1 MLEQTGNLMPDHD
14 FGPTRLVR
22 AVALSTPDRD
32 VYLKLETELPTGSF
46 KVRGAVH
53 SLSVN
58 VAKGGIRAV
67 VAASTGNHGA
77 AVAYAGGLLDVPAII
92 FLPTHP
98 NPVKAARIRE
108 LGARLIETGTDLTDA
123 IDAAR
128 EHASQNDAFFLHDAE
143 DPDIPAGTATIG
155 REVVSQLPSVEAIY
169 VPMGDT
175 ALIRGVASAA
185 KQLRPSIRIIGV
197 VAEQAPAYYL
207 SWKSGT
213 TIETGAANTIAD
225 AVRRP
230 LAPNVAAIRELVDEV
245 EAVSEQEMLAAIAR
259 LHAEE
264 GVTAEPAAAAAT
276 AAWLKR
282 RDPYRTSVVLV
293 TGLNIAPEVM
303 ETVQKLEVGRL
314 TTDDGRLT
322 TDD

>member
-1 MLEQTGNLMPDHD
+1 MLEQTARLMPDRH

-22 AVALSTPDRD
+22 AAVLSTPDRD
-32 VYLKLETELPTGSF
+32 VYLKLESELPTGSF

-58 VAKGGIRAV
+58 LAKGGIRAV

-77 AVAYAGGLLDVPAII
+77 AVAYAGRLLDVPAII
-92 FLPTHP
+92 FVPVNP
-98 NPVKAARIRE
+98 NPVKAARIRD
-108 LGARLIETGTDLTDA
+108 LGATLVETGADLNAA

-128 EHASQNDAFFLHDAE
+128 EYASSRSHAFFLHDAE

-155 REVVSQLPSVEAIY
+155 REVLSQLPSVEAIY

-185 KQLRPSIRIIGV
+185 KELRPTIKIIGV

-207 SWKSGT
+207 SWQKGEPV
-213 TIETGAANTIAD
+213 ETDSANTIAD
-225 AVRRP
+225 GLAVRRP
-230 LAPNVAAIRELVDEV
+230 LAPNVAAIRDLVDDI
-245 EAVSEQEMLAAIAR
+245 EAVTEREMLAAIAR
-259 LHAEE
+259 LHMDER
-264 GVTAEPAAAAAT
+264 VTAEPAGAAAT

-282 RDPYRTSVVLV
+282 RDSYRTSVVLV
-293 TGLNIAPEVM
+293 TGRNIAPDVM
-303 ETVQKLEVGRL
+303 EMTFHKRSGDQEVL
-314 TTDDGRLT
+314 S
-322 TDD
+322 